1 MRINNINNIRFGENS
16 LSSNMNSRDAGLM
29 LRDSNAL
36 VKFKRNQDLAHK
48 ADSIDANPFLA
59 IGYKL
64 YRTFSKISAEN
75 NKNYQLKENL
85 IA

>member
-1 MRINNINNIRFGENS
+1 MRINSINNINFRENS
-16 LSSNMNSRDAGLM
+16 LSSGMNSRDAGLM
-29 LRDSNAL
+29 LRDANAL
-36 VKFKRNQDLAHK
+36 VKFKRNQDFAKK
-48 ADSIDANPFLA
+48 ADSIDANPFMA

-75 NKNYQLKENL
+75 NKNYELKQNL